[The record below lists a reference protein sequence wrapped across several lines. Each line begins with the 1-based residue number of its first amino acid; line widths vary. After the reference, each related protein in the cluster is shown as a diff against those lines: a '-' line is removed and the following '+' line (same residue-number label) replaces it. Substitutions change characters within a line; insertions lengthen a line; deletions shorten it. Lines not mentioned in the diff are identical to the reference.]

1 MHTISRLRL
10 RCHTGWL
17 RCAAWVAAI
26 ADPWIVDVGPPHR
39 LENFR
44 RPLEKPWTRGDRSE
58 YDSLGLGLLPRTV
71 HTHRADLPTLASP
84 HSTMVTYLESSG
96 LLKTQ
101 RIIRAMNQVDR
112 ACFTTNR
119 PHSFEDSPQPIGWN
133 ATISAPSI
141 HAICLGEERCP
152 WTSGRARSSQ

>member
-1 MHTISRLRL
+1 
-10 RCHTGWL
+10 
-17 RCAAWVAAI
+17 
-26 ADPWIVDVGPPHR
+26 
-39 LENFR
+39 
-44 RPLEKPWTRGDRSE
+44 
-58 YDSLGLGLLPRTV
+58 
-71 HTHRADLPTLASP
+71 
-84 HSTMVTYLESSG
+84 MVTYLESSG

-141 HAICLGEERCP
+141 HAICLEMLGPRLQPGCRVLDVGSGSGYLTAVLGLLVQPGGELVGTGPLPPGLCSPRYQASDCRE
-152 WTSGRARSSQ
+152 GRWCRAH